1 MGNYIQSHLYD
12 THTHTKRQCF
22 RITLSTAISALEKAG
37 YWQSCLSM
45 IARTALSIVFLP
57 TQDVFF
63 SLPGSRKINGV
74 MIRSLLKWPKKTMGF
89 LAMVRKESPTNL
101 GVKLPVFGPSCRM
114 PDLHLKPSIAAYG
127 AAMSACDAAAAW
139 SNAISLLDE
148 MLLLGAAVFVFK
160 RENTGESDDYE
171 NV

>member
-1 MGNYIQSHLYD
+1 
-12 THTHTKRQCF
+12 
-22 RITLSTAISALEKAG
+22 
-37 YWQSCLSM
+37 M

-57 TQDVFF
+57 AQDVFF

-148 MLLLGAAVFVFK
+148 MLLLGAAVFVF
-160 RENTGESDDYE
+160 
-171 NV
+171 

>member
-1 MGNYIQSHLYD
+1 MAQKD
-12 THTHTKRQCF
+12 
-22 RITLSTAISALEKAG
+22 
-37 YWQSCLSM
+37 
-45 IARTALSIVFLP
+45 
-57 TQDVFF
+57 
-63 SLPGSRKINGV
+63 
-74 MIRSLLKWPKKTMGF
+74 MGF

-148 MLLLGAAVFVFK
+148 MLLLGAAVFVF
-160 RENTGESDDYE
+160 
-171 NV
+171 

>member
-1 MGNYIQSHLYD
+1 MAQKDHGFSSNGSE
-12 THTHTKRQCF
+12 
-22 RITLSTAISALEKAG
+22 RITYK
-37 YWQSCLSM
+37 
-45 IARTALSIVFLP
+45 
-57 TQDVFF
+57 
-63 SLPGSRKINGV
+63 
-74 MIRSLLKWPKKTMGF
+74 
-89 LAMVRKESPTNL
+89 L
-101 GVKLPVFGPSCRM
+101 GRFPVSVFGPSCRM

>member
-1 MGNYIQSHLYD
+1 MGNYLQSHLCSLKFLM

-45 IARTALSIVFLP
+45 IARTALSMAFLP
-57 TQDVFF
+57 TQDVLF

-74 MIRSLLKWPKKTMGF
+74 MIRSLLMAQKNMGF
-89 LAMVRKESPTNL
+89 LAVFVGKNHLHTL

-148 MLLLGAAVFVFK
+148 MLLLGAAVFVF
-160 RENTGESDDYE
+160 
-171 NV
+171 